1 MNNLTDYIVK
11 EGGKFYVDC
20 WDVDSGDP
28 VFEQGEVFS
37 FEYEGKQYKGM
48 AALEDD
54 EIYDD
59 EVAEVLLVKE

>member
-1 MNNLTDYIVK
+1 MKDLTDYIVK
-11 EGGKFYVDC
+11 EDGKFYVDC

-59 EVAEVLLVKE
+59 EVAEVLLVK

>member
-11 EGGKFYVDC
+11 EDGKFYVDV

-37 FEYEGKQYKGM
+37 FEYEGKQYKDM

-59 EVAEVLLVKE
+59 EVAEVLLVK

>member
-1 MNNLTDYIVK
+1 MKDLTDYIVK
-11 EGGKFYVDC
+11 EDGKFYVDC

-28 VFEQGEVFS
+28 EFEQGEVFS